1 MFKTFKDFW
10 FGKLELRK
18 SFWYGLF
25 LIGIIVFFI
34 GNFFIYTINFN
45 LYIFF
50 IFLVLSFLSIGTWR
64 SAENFK
70 KTKLLHRFFSQDYLW
85 AIAAQ
90 TYIIFQIILFIFFF
104 LKNL

>member
-25 LIGIIVFFI
+25 LIGIVVFFI

-45 LYIFF
+45 LYIFLYF
-50 IFLVLSFLSIGTWR
+50 
-64 SAENFK
+64 
-70 KTKLLHRFFSQDYLW
+70 
-85 AIAAQ
+85 
-90 TYIIFQIILFIFFF
+90 
-104 LKNL
+104 